1 MEFLVFLRQNNTY
14 ETETFVQNLAF
25 LVLWLL

>member
-1 MEFLVFLRQNNTY
+1 MEFLVFLRQNTY

>member
-14 ETETFVQNLAF
+14 EAETFVQNLAF